1 MNELN
6 EIADH
11 SHTHTHTHLRWVL
24 VTEEQSD
31 ELDVNASR
39 YSVVRSVATWRHV
52 GVRMWIRRCV
62 CGSVGMWVCVT
73 GGCGWVSVCVLLYI
87 WGNVNFPA
95 LPVFYSLLS
104 WIYPSF
110 LPVNII
116 EDVWF
121 SLHHKT
127 PKNMKKV
134 DKSCINRWIRY
145 PIVTHWYQ
153 TT

>member
-62 CGSVGMWVCVT
+62 CGSVGM
-73 GGCGWVSVCVLLYI
+73 
-87 WGNVNFPA
+87 
-95 LPVFYSLLS
+95 
-104 WIYPSF
+104 
-110 LPVNII
+110 
-116 EDVWF
+116 
-121 SLHHKT
+121 
-127 PKNMKKV
+127 
-134 DKSCINRWIRY
+134 
-145 PIVTHWYQ
+145 
-153 TT
+153 